1 MRPGHPYASGMRRS
15 GGLPLLPRYSSVGS
29 ATSAAA
35 SGPCS
40 SRTAKPSS
48 FRTGTFNCIALSYF
62 ERLPARRRVGCG
74 SARRRRAVVGQAR
87 PDRDRRQQAGRRHDH
102 RRQLR
107 AGGQGRLSHADA
119 VELGTA
125 LDRAL
130 PVRQAALRP
139 DQGLFPRR
147 LHRLGRQRL
156 RRAACRAGQDHAGA
170 DRLDQKPGQAG
181 AVRLGRP
188 GLDRPHHR
196 RDVQGRARARTWSTS
211 AIAAPRRCSRT

>member
-1 MRPGHPYASGMRRS
+1 MIARRQLLGMTAGLAFAGTAAGAGAVAQPSGQADRH
-15 GGLPLLPRYSSVGS
+15 
-29 ATSAAA
+29 
-35 SGPCS
+35 
-40 SRTAKPSS
+40 
-48 FRTGTFNCIALSYF
+48 
-62 ERLPARRRVGCG
+62 LPAGRRVGCG
-74 SARRRRAVVGQAR
+74 GARRRGAVVGQAR

-119 VELGTA
+119 VELRAA

-139 DQGLFPRR
+139 DQGFQPRR
-147 LHRLGRQRL
+147 LYRLGRQRL

-170 DRLDQKPGQAG
+170 DRLDQRPGQAG

-196 RDVQGRARARTWSTS
+196 RDVQGRARPEHGAHRLSRRRADVPGHDGGPARLRRGH
-211 AIAAPRRCSRT
+211 ADRGAAARQGRQARA